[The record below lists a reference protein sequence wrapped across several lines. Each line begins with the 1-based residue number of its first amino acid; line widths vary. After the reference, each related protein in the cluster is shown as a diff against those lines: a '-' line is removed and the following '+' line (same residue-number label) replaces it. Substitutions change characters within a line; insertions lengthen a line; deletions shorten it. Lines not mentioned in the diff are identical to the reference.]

1 MLFALLAVPL
11 ASSLVLHPVPRVQV
25 GTCAARAQ
33 SPLMQ
38 HGGKGF
44 GGGEATRDPAPTAY
58 DPNDPKGKQQA
69 IHKAESFAEYLAK
82 RDFNP
87 STRPSADVGCA
98 STAFYTD
105 QEKKDSYDSMPDVL
119 EAKVADADLRHLIMT
134 LFDAFATISNALSK
148 ELVVKADEQK
158 SVFGDVQL
166 GVDVL
171 ADDLMWDVCT
181 REPLIKAGASEEEPE
196 VREVHAG
203 GKFCI
208 CWDPLDGSAI
218 VDNNWAVG
226 TIIGIWPSTTGIL
239 GATGRDQVASMV
251 ANYGPRTTAFVTLD
265 DGVYE
270 FTLGVNG
277 FDGWLC
283 SRERVQIKRQSKI
296 FSPANLRTARHELP
310 GYGKLIDYWL
320 DERYTLRFCGGL
332 VPDICQQFSKG
343 QGILTN
349 PPGGKTAP
357 AKLRLAFEAAPFS
370 KLVELAGGKSSDAV
384 TGGSIL
390 DVKIEGIDQR
400 TSLAIG
406 SADEVDRFNALVLT
420 GEPPIPYVPGAK
432 PTCGPNAA

>member
-1 MLFALLAVPL
+1 MVVLAALGLTAKTAVAFSMP
-11 ASSLVLHPVPRVQV
+11 PPRATSAVRSFGSGIV
-25 GTCAARAQ
+25 
-33 SPLMQ
+33 M
-38 HGGKGF
+38 GGR
-44 GGGEATRDPAPTAY
+44 GEATRD
-58 DPNDPKGKQQA
+58 G
-69 IHKAESFAEYLAK
+69 H
-82 RDFNP
+82 
-87 STRPSADVGCA
+87 ADVGAA

-105 QEKKDSYDSMPDVL
+105 QVRQDSYALMPDVL
-119 EAKVADADLRHLIMT
+119 AEKVADPDMRRLMMT
-134 LFDAFATISNALSK
+134 LFDAFATISDALSK

-171 ADDLMWDVCT
+171 ADELMWDVCR
-181 REPLIKAGASEEEPE
+181 REGLIKAGASEEEPE
-196 VREVHAG
+196 VREMHAD
-203 GKFCI
+203 GKYCI

-226 TIIGIWPSTTGIL
+226 TIIGIWPASTGIL

-270 FTLGVNG
+270 FTLGVG
-277 FDGWLC
+277 GVDGWLC
-283 SRERVQIKRQSKI
+283 SRERVRISTQSRI

-310 GYGKLIDYWL
+310 GYGRLIDYWL

-390 DVKIEGIDQR
+390 DVTIEGIDQR

-406 SADEVDRFNALVLT
+406 SAEEVDRFNDLVLT
-420 GEPPIPYVPGAK
+420 GAPPIPYVAGAK
-432 PTCGPNAA
+432 PTCGPNAAA